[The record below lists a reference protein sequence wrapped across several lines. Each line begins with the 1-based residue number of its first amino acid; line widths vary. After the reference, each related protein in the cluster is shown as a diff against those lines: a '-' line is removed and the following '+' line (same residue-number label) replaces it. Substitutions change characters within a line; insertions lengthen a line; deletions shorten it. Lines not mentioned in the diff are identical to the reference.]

1 MRLTDAIDDRTT
13 AEQLR
18 DLGVE
23 VVKENKNT
31 ITGVRWADPEK
42 GYNVKPRVSITDSS
56 VYFSTAAVEMIKPE
70 GKKYRFGAGRLGGV
84 KVLLLQK
91 VGEDEKGYAIRVTG
105 RGDRRPHGTASARG
119 LRRQLHKAGIK
130 GRYELAMAEGHSD
143 VWIGTPERKG

>member
-1 MRLTDAIDDRTT
+1 MSLTDAIDDRTS
-13 AEQLR
+13 EQQLR
-18 DLGVE
+18 DLGVD

-56 VYFSTAAVEMIKPE
+56 VYLSTAAVEMIKPE
-70 GKKYRFGAGRLGGV
+70 DKKFRFGAGRLGGV

-105 RGDRRPHGTASARG
+105 RVDRRPHGIASARG

-130 GRYELAMAEGHSD
+130 GRYELAMAEGHEG